1 MRMRTALKLSILVV
15 MVCAA
20 PFIVM
25 AQRPHTKTLKRIPD
39 TGQNGDFTTVPGE
52 DSDVKIGTP
61 VYFVQQDIVID
72 TVTGLMWQRTDG
84 GEMAWDKGASYCE
97 ALTLGGFSDW
107 RMPTSQELFT
117 IQDLGRKNP
126 ALPEAFTN
134 TGAEYWYSSDVLV
147 GDATRVFAT
156 NAGGGIGPH
165 PKNETISSGGTKKFH
180 VRAVRAMQPPVNLPV
195 HFTDM
200 GADLVRDNATELVWQ
215 QYCHPVALTWEDAL
229 RVADTL
235 TLGGFTDWRMPN
247 IKELHTIREQQEK
260 GPCVDLLYF
269 PCVASTTTLWSST
282 TLISQNNDQAWTL
295 KADLGVIT
303 YDKKNLKMKLLCVR
317 GGSPDVTSVDDEE
330 QQPELALYPNPASG
344 LVTLPIG
351 TVRAT
356 LYDVTGAAVLT
367 SAHAQNIDVS
377 WLAAGSYYCVHV
389 DAHQQVRTTPLIKR

>member
-1 MRMRTALKLSILVV
+1 MRKPLTLSFLVILALTGPALTK
-15 MVCAA
+15 
-20 PFIVM
+20 
-25 AQRPHTKTLKRIPD
+25 AQRPTTKSMKRLPD
-39 TGQNGDFTTVPGE
+39 TGQNGDFTTAPGE

-61 VYFVQQDIVID
+61 GYIIQQDVVID

-84 GEMAWDKGASYCE
+84 GEMAWDKGASYCD

-126 ALPEAFTN
+126 ALPEAFAK
-134 TGAEYWYSSDVLV
+134 TGAEYWYSSDLLV

-156 NAGGGIGPH
+156 NSGGGIGPH

-180 VRAVRAMQPPVNLPV
+180 VRAVRALQPPVNIPV

-200 GADLVRDNATELVWQ
+200 GGDLVRDNATELVWQ
-215 QYCHPVALTWEDAL
+215 QYCHPVAVTWEEAL

-235 TLGGFTDWRMPN
+235 TLGGFSDWRMPN

-282 TLISQNNDQAWTL
+282 TLISQTNDQAWTL
-295 KADLGVIT
+295 KGDLGIVT
-303 YDKKNLKMKLLCVR
+303 YDKKNLKMKLMCVR
-317 GGSPDVTSVDDEE
+317 GGTPDVTSVEEDDSS
-330 QQPELALYPNPASG
+330 LSIVGLYPNPTNG
-344 LVTLPIG
+344 LVTLPAG
-351 TVRAT
+351 TKHIDIFSAT
-356 LYDVTGAAVLT
+356 GMRVYSSDNT
-367 SAHAQNIDVS
+367 SSIDVS
-377 WLAAGSYYCVHV
+377 SLSIGSYYCSLV
-389 DAHQQVRTTPLIKR
+389 DDHHRVRTISLIKL